1 MRLQA
6 SQPGALNV
14 QISLSRSQ
22 DVISNT
28 ASTSGGVNSIV
39 LKGDSGGTNPYFTAE
54 AQVHTTGGK
63 QNVRSY
69 ILLRTAIP

>member
-6 SQPGALNV
+6 SQPNGLNV
-14 QISLSRSQ
+14 KISLSRSR

-39 LKGDSGGTNPYFTAE
+39 MKGNSGGTDPYFTAE
-54 AQVHTTGGK
+54 VQVLTTGG
-63 QNVRSY
+63 
-69 ILLRTAIP
+69 